1 MTKIKVG
8 DSFRTINEASE
19 YAFGFKTPRV
29 GFKPAADFHVKGDYW
44 AWFARNTK
52 GWNDISSETEIKVS
66 HVKLTEEKCRER
78 ERLHKSRKFVTF
90 IYDHIEK
97 HYKFAGV
104 FEFVCRKGDEFL
116 YERTA
121 TEYRSSP

>member
-8 DSFRTINEASE
+8 DSFRTINDASE
-19 YAFGFKTPRV
+19 YAFGRKAPII
-29 GFKPAADFHVKGDYW
+29 GFKPAADFHLNGDYW
-44 AWFARNTK
+44 AWFSRNSE

-66 HVKLTEEKCRER
+66 HKKLNGEKRIER

-97 HYKFAGV
+97 HYKFVGV
-104 FEFVCRKGDEFL
+104 YKFVRREGNEFI
-116 YERTA
+116 YERTS
-121 TEYRSSP
+121 TEYRSTP